1 MHRVLTVGT
10 VGSLLAAGATL
21 LPGVAAAAGDRPDTL
36 AQARQ
41 ASASPNGTWLRERLG
56 SADDRDWFRFT
67 VAQDQ
72 RVLVTLGHLPADY
85 RLAVFDAAGH
95 KVASSDRS
103 GRKFEQLYLRLSSG
117 DNFVRVA
124 PSGSVNPDANYRLQF
139 RPLPDAVVFAEQK
152 GSLGNQ
158 GFEVRGELLNNT
170 GHRVSVQRLRVT
182 FLDSS
187 GDKVGTTDE
196 GIRPG
201 PVAARARVEFE
212 IERSAVNVPAD
223 AVRYRLSVAAV
234 NTDDAVQRGVRMSPD
249 PVDQVSPGLRV
260 YSGTVKNTSNHTIT
274 NIYPTVIEYDS
285 LGRANSIGYG
295 LVKTLAP
302 GQSKH
307 YSFSIDSSDLPR
319 PNATR
324 QYPTILNDLTA

>member
-1 MHRVLTVGT
+1 
-10 VGSLLAAGATL
+10 LLVAGATL

-41 ASASPNGTWLRERLG
+41 TAASPNGTWLRERLS
-56 SADDRDWFRFT
+56 SAADRDWFKFS
-67 VAQDQ
+67 VPQNQ
-72 RVLVTLGHLPADY
+72 RALVTLGHLPANY
-85 RLAVFDAAGH
+85 SLAVFDAAGH
-95 KVASSDRS
+95 KVGVSDRN
-103 GRKFEQLYLRLSSG
+103 GRKFEQLYLRLAAG

-124 PSGSVNPDANYRLQF
+124 PSGDSVAKDKNYRLQL
-139 RPLPDAVVFAEQK
+139 RPLPDAVVYAEQK
-152 GSLGNQ
+152 GSLTNQ

-170 GHRVSVQRLRVT
+170 GHRVNVQRLRVT

-201 PVAARARVEFE
+201 PVGVHARVEFE

-223 AVRYRLSVAAV
+223 AARYRLSVAAV
-234 NTDDAVQRGVRMSPD
+234 NTDDPVQRGVRMTPD

-285 LGRANSIGYG
+285 LGRANAIGYG